1 MIGSGNGDYRLARR
15 AMFAAGLVV
24 LALIASIAYL
34 RRVETIEVISTL
46 LFIPVFM
53 AFFLGGARTGL
64 VAGLI
69 SAAAYAALRFPAVEV
84 LGSDRFI
91 WLIWSRAAAFVAF
104 GVLGGWAT
112 SQLQASL
119 TKLEL
124 YDQIDD
130 ETHLYNA
137 RFFVEDTDA
146 EIARSRRYHSI
157 FSVAAVDVPHSAFEG
172 LSRRQKEDL
181 LRDLGRLLSGSIRSV
196 DRAVHAVDDQRH
208 RFAAILPETGAEG
221 ARTFADQMAKR
232 LQGQLG
238 RPRGETDSVHLDT
251 ATFTFPGDDGAVA
264 ALRHEFAAI
273 AHRQYPEAPV
283 PGNGVGLRSGVEGG
297 VGLRSGVGGR

>member
-53 AFFLGGARTGL
+53 AFFFGGARTGL

-84 LGSDRFI
+84 LGSERFI

>member
-1 MIGSGNGDYRLARR
+1 MRVSAQAMIGSGNGDYRLARR

-34 RRVETIEVISTL
+34 RRVESIEVISTL
-46 LFIPVFM
+46 LFIPVFI
-53 AFFLGGARTGL
+53 AFFVGGARTGL

-84 LGSDRFI
+84 LGSERFI

-130 ETHLYNA
+130 ETRLYNA

-172 LSRRQKEDL
+172 LSRRQKEGL
-181 LRDLGRLLSGSIRSV
+181 LRDLGRLLSGSVRSV

-221 ARTFADQMAKR
+221 ARTFTDQMAKR

-238 RPRGETDSVHLDT
+238 RREGETDAVRLDT
-251 ATFTFPGDDGAVA
+251 AAFTFPGDDGAVA

-283 PGNGVGLRSGVEGG
+283 PGNGVGLRSGVE
-297 VGLRSGVGGR
+297 VG

>member
-53 AFFLGGARTGL
+53 AFFVGGARTGL

-84 LGSDRFI
+84 LGSERFI

-130 ETHLYNA
+130 ETRLYNA

-146 EIARSRRYHSI
+146 EIARSRRYQSI

-221 ARTFADQMAKR
+221 AQKFTDQMAKR
-232 LQGQLG
+232 LLGQLG
-238 RPRGETDSVHLDT
+238 RPGGLTDAVHLDT
-251 ATFTFPGDDGAVA
+251 ATFTFPGDDGAIA

-297 VGLRSGVGGR
+297 VGLRSGVEGR